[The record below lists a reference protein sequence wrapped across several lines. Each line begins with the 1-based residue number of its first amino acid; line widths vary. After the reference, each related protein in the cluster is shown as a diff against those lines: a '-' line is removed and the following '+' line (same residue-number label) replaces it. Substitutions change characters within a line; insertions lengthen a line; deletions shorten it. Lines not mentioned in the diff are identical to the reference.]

1 MAKSDEVR
9 RVPIYLTF
17 DVDAHE
23 GRRFAQPGGSENAN
37 ISDLSLG
44 RYGVVRGLPRILS
57 LLGRLNIP
65 ATFFVPGATVDAH
78 PAAIEQIARGGHE
91 IAHHG
96 YHHFAPTTI
105 SEAQQQ
111 EEIDRGI
118 EAIERCIGVRPLGYR
133 APAWALTLTTLRL
146 LCERDF
152 LYDSSAMGDDRPYLE
167 RAGEATLREIPVHW
181 SLDDFPYFGA
191 ALGYLHPQREA
202 ATVFDAWQV
211 EIESAI
217 REDRP
222 TGFYLHPEVIG
233 RALTFAHLEH
243 FLQTLSSDV
252 RVSFQRCADIAALP
266 LDCSSSAARFGEQTV
281 PAELRTR
288 RDLGVVS

>member
-1 MAKSDEVR
+1 MTLCDDG
-9 RVPIYLTF
+9 PIPLYLTF
-17 DVDAHE
+17 DVDADE
-23 GRRFAQPGGSENAN
+23 ARRFGQPDGPENTN

-44 RYGVVRGLPRILS
+44 RYGIVRGLPRILG
-57 LLGRLNIP
+57 LLGELRIP

-78 PAAIEQIARGGHE
+78 PGAIKQIAGDGHE
-91 IAHHG
+91 IGHHG

-105 SEAQQQ
+105 SEAQER

-133 APAWALTLTTLRL
+133 APAWAPTLTTLRL

-167 RAGEATLREIPVHW
+167 RVGEATVREVPVHW

-191 ALGYLHPQREA
+191 ALGYLHPQREPR
-202 ATVFDAWQV
+202 TVFDAWQV

-217 REDRP
+217 KEHRP
-222 TGFYLHPEVIG
+222 TGFCLHPEVIG
-233 RALTFAHLEH
+233 RALTFTHLEQ
-243 FLQTLSSDV
+243 LLRTLSNDS
-252 RVSFQRCADIAALP
+252 RVIFQRCVDVARSIALDVTAD
-266 LDCSSSAARFGEQTV
+266 G
-281 PAELRTR
+281 
-288 RDLGVVS
+288 